1 LSPNNFVSKQ
11 RTKRTIII
19 PAIKLYISLNLVT
32 NNLIA
37 LQMSSSKKIV
47 VIGAGISGLTTAYLL
62 FKEGYDVIVLEQ
74 KDRVGGSIETV
85 NAEGFL
91 FDRGPNSGLET
102 TPLIKRL
109 VEELNLNDQFV
120 YANREGNKRYIL
132 KNEQLHALP
141 MSPPSFFKTELF
153 STKAKLRLLAEPFI
167 GKSKDGYYQSIAEFV
182 TRRLGKEF
190 LDYAINPFVAGVYAG
205 RPEELSVKS
214 AFPKLYALEEEYG
227 GLIVGTLRS
236 IRKRKKSKEV
246 SKQSAKMF
254 SFKDGMKVLPEAIT
268 EALGNRV
275 SAGAEVIS
283 VRTTAEGNY
292 GVTYR
297 DGKQNLTLLADIV
310 LSTVPAYKAADLFG
324 HFDDQITKHLNEIY
338 YPPVLVVYLVYERS
352 AIGQPLDGFGFL
364 IPEKEEKSFLGAIWS
379 SVIFPNRSDE
389 TKSAFTLFIGGS
401 RDAGFVD
408 DVEQLVIDRARRE
421 FEIIMNIK
429 SEPITVSK
437 RFWPKAIPQYNLG
450 YVEHENFFDHF
461 EKDHPG
467 IILGG
472 NYRGGIS
479 IGDCIK
485 NGELVAQKIKSL
497 F

>member
-1 LSPNNFVSKQ
+1 MPSN
-11 RTKRTIII
+11 
-19 PAIKLYISLNLVT
+19 
-32 NNLIA
+32 
-37 LQMSSSKKIV
+37 KKIV

-62 FKEGYDVIVLEQ
+62 FKEGYDVIVLE
-74 KDRVGGSIETV
+74 KNNNVGGSIETA
-85 NAEGFL
+85 NFDGLL

-102 TPLIKRL
+102 TPLVQQL
-109 VEELNLNDQFV
+109 VKDLKLEDQFV

-141 MSPPSFFKTELF
+141 MSPPSFFKTKLF
-153 STKAKLRLLAEPFI
+153 SNKAKLRLFAEPFI
-167 GKSKDGYYQSIAEFV
+167 GRSKDGYYQSIAEFV

-227 GLIVGTLRS
+227 GLILGSLKS

-254 SFKDGMKVLPEAIT
+254 SFKDGMKVLPEAIAA
-268 EALGNRV
+268 ELGNRISTGV
-275 SAGAEVIS
+275 EVTSI
-283 VRTTAEGNY
+283 RKTAEETY

-297 DGKQNLTLLADIV
+297 EGKQNLTLLADVV
-310 LSTVPAYKAADLFG
+310 LSTVPAYKSAELFG
-324 HFDDQITKHLNEIY
+324 NFDEILAKHLNEIY
-338 YPPVLVVYLVYERS
+338 YPPVLVLYLVYERKH
-352 AIGQPLDGFGFL
+352 IGQPLDGFGFL
-364 IPEKEEKSFLGAIWS
+364 IPEKEQKSFLGAIWS

-389 TKSAFTLFIGGS
+389 TKAAFTLFIGGS

-421 FEIIMNIK
+421 FEIIMKI
-429 SEPITVSK
+429 SAEPLLITK

-461 EKDHPG
+461 EKDNKG
-467 IILGG
+467 IFLGG

-479 IGDCIK
+479 IGDCMK
-485 NGELVAQKIKSL
+485 NAALVANKIKRL
-497 F
+497 L

>member
-1 LSPNNFVSKQ
+1 MHSD
-11 RTKRTIII
+11 
-19 PAIKLYISLNLVT
+19 
-32 NNLIA
+32 
-37 LQMSSSKKIV
+37 KKIV
-47 VIGAGISGLTTAYLL
+47 IIGAGISGLTTAYLL
-62 FKEGYDVIVLEQ
+62 HKEGYDVIVLEQ
-74 KDRVGGSIETV
+74 KDKVGGSIETIS
-85 NAEGFL
+85 EKGFL

-102 TPLIKRL
+102 TPIIKQL
-109 VEELNLNDQFV
+109 VEELHLEEQFI

-132 KNEQLHALP
+132 RNGELHVLP
-141 MSPPSFFKTELF
+141 MSPPAFFKTKLF
-153 STKAKLRLLAEPFI
+153 SGKAKLRLMAEPFI
-167 GKSKDGYYQSIAEFV
+167 KRSKDGYYQSTAEFV

-214 AFPKLYALEEEYG
+214 AFPKLYALEEDYG
-227 GLIVGTLRS
+227 GLIIGTIRS

-254 SFKDGMKVLPEAIT
+254 SFKDGMIVLPEAIKRN
-268 EALGNRV
+268 LGNRV
-275 SAGAEVIS
+275 YTGVEVLS
-283 VRTTAEGNY
+283 VRKTSEENY

-297 DGKQNLTLLADIV
+297 EGEQTLTLLADIV
-310 LSTVPAYKAADLFG
+310 LSTVPAYKSADLLG
-324 HFDDQITKHLNEIY
+324 HFDETLVKHLNDIY
-338 YPPVLVVYLVYERS
+338 YPPVLVLYLVYERKN
-352 AIGQPLDGFGFL
+352 IGQPLDGFGFL

-389 TKSAFTLFIGGS
+389 TKAAFTLFIGGS

-408 DVEQLVIDRARRE
+408 DVEQNVIDRARRE
-421 FEIIMNIK
+421 LELIMKINA
-429 SEPITVSK
+429 EPVMISK

-461 EKDHPG
+461 EKDNKG
-467 IILGG
+467 IFLSG

-485 NGELVAQKIKSL
+485 NAELVVNKIKKL